1 MENNVEVPQKIK
13 TSSTIRSSS
22 AMAGYL
28 LKENKNTNTERY
40 MNCQVQ
46 GSIIY
51 SSQDMEATEVSI
63 YGWMEK
69 ENVMCIHKERERERE
84 RKKGLLFSHKKGNLA
99 ICNQMD
105 GPWQVYAKWNQTKTN
120 TVCSHWYVDAKK
132 NFLNTDTEDRLVV
145 VRGRVG
151 AGEQWVKGLKRYY
164 LQL

>member
-84 RKKGLLFSHKKGNLA
+84 KERTIIQS
-99 ICNQMD
+99 
-105 GPWQVYAKWNQTKTN
+105 
-120 TVCSHWYVDAKK
+120 
-132 NFLNTDTEDRLVV
+132 
-145 VRGRVG
+145 
-151 AGEQWVKGLKRYY
+151 
-164 LQL
+164 